1 MTKSDEVLQILRN
14 LAKDNGKIISLEQI
28 HKVLIKEGVFQ
39 SKKSVANC
47 LRRLEMVR
55 KIKPINFGVSVELL
69 EQEKSE
75 NIEPIQNSFNG
86 WKAKWF
92 NG

>member
-14 LAKDNGKIISLEQI
+14 LARKNGNVIPLDQI
-28 HKVLIKEGVFQ
+28 HKILIKEGVFQ

-47 LRRLEMVR
+47 LRRLELVR

-69 EQEKSE
+69 EQEQSK
-75 NIEPIQNSFNG
+75 NIEYAHSLFNV

>member
-14 LAKDNGKIISLEQI
+14 LAKKNGNVISLNQI
-28 HKVLIKEGVFQ
+28 HKILIKEGVFQ

-47 LRRLEMVR
+47 LRKLELVR

-69 EQEKSE
+69 EQEQNE
-75 NIEPIQNSFNG
+75 NIECAQNPFNG